1 MICTVCVPEPNRMVW
16 LRSSGSLRNNCSTW
30 TSSVARC
37 KNGTTSA
44 VKWSTWLST
53 NSSTTPSSK
62 SADQRS
68 QRGRPYC
75 LFLLTHTLQ
84 LTQGRPFY
92 CSIGGKMVSTFVINL
107 KLNWIVWFVPIRQS
121 TIWPIREPIK
131 KVLRERPPSTSR
143 SNWSPCKLRVVCT
156 ITGQE
161 ELGKDGKGYELY
173 FIKLIS
179 VATANWED
187 LATQALGASHL

>member
-1 MICTVCVPEPNRMVW
+1 MPWTTRPHVEKISFECSLNRVF
-16 LRSSGSLRNNCSTW
+16 RNERW
-30 TSSVARC
+30 FA
-37 KNGTTSA
+37 
-44 VKWSTWLST
+44 
-53 NSSTTPSSK
+53 PFP
-62 SADQRS
+62 Q
-68 QRGRPYC
+68 PM
-75 LFLLTHTLQ
+75 
-84 LTQGRPFY
+84 TQGRPFY

-131 KVLRERPPSTSR
+131 KVLREGNHRRPVAGRWRCWLTMSLPYIISTR